1 MTNSSVRPD
10 FLKETYPQYRSL
22 GYSLEWF
29 GSEAVKITWNY
40 GYEKNDIYSIDEL
53 CDLLDSNLE
62 VLKAL
67 DKFVYSTYRLDAL
80 EASRYGTLEF
90 RNGLWVITSKRP
102 DGSIEQSFLNSFSW
116 EEITKLHHTWDKELR
131 PHDFKVS
138 SENLMIE
145 LESQQQ
151 SLCSTHALHSE
162 KTLVRVLKD
171 SYDLSEASCF
181 LINHDPKGNVLI
193 GHKDAMERLIEI
205 PGSNYSLKT
214 YQEIRNELW
223 SKNVAK

>member
-10 FLKETYPQYRSL
+10 FLKETYPHYRSL

-29 GSEAVKITWNY
+29 GADTVKITWNY
-40 GYEKNDIYSIDEL
+40 GYEKHDLFTIDEL
-53 CDLLDSNLE
+53 CDLLDSRLDL
-62 VLKAL
+62 LKAL
-67 DKFVYSTYRLDAL
+67 DKFVYSNYRLDAL

-90 RNGLWVITSKRP
+90 RNGLWIISSKRP
-102 DGSIEQSFLNSFSW
+102 DGSIEQSFLNAFSD
-116 EEITKLHHTWDKELR
+116 EEIKKLHHTWDKELR
-131 PHDFKVS
+131 PHDFKVN
-138 SENLMIE
+138 SESLMVE
-145 LESQQQ
+145 LESKQE
-151 SLCSTHALHSE
+151 SLFSTHALHSE
-162 KTLVRVLKD
+162 KTLVRVLRD

-181 LINHDPKGNVLI
+181 LINHDPTGNVLI

-223 SKNVAK
+223 SKNVTK